1 MARKTAASAAEPTS
15 KRVMQ
20 GPPWSCSLSGR
31 RILTEVRETVK
42 PARDAGQRWRI
53 GLGALGLACLLGGAE
68 MVEAR
73 AVPTRGELRLLVVLA
88 GFPDR
93 SLAEPRRHFAGGPD
107 ALVDRLVAYYGDVS
121 VGRLRIVPTIGGP
134 VVTLPM
140 PRARYVQH
148 PDALAEDALLAFAHA
163 AVDPADRAALRE
175 ANGLVVFFA
184 GTGRESHTMRGEP
197 DDPWS
202 NYTPL
207 PSLRPVPEAAVFE
220 DACVIAEDEV
230 PPLTSFGVLC
240 HEFGHLLGLPELYAP
255 GDHPQ
260 EGVGVWDLMGQGTWL
275 GHGEHPPHLSA
286 WSKLQLGWVEVE
298 TIERTTVGVTLPAI
312 ETVPRVLRVPAVPG
326 HPEEYYLL
334 ENRERLGADASLPG
348 EGLLVWHV
356 DERVTGFRTAET
368 DVVARTT
375 CVAAPGAGGP
385 GLRGRAPR
393 RGSGAPRGE
402 GSSAPG
408 AGTPGR
414 RWGLR
419 RRRAGAGP
427 RAGLRDRYAGHG
439 ALRRERDQG
448 DDPQH
453 LSARVQHAVRRA
465 GRAV

>member
-1 MARKTAASAAEPTS
+1 MSA
-15 KRVMQ
+15 
-20 GPPWSCSLSGR
+20 
-31 RILTEVRETVK
+31 
-42 PARDAGQRWRI
+42 
-53 GLGALGLACLLGGAE
+53 
-68 MVEAR
+68 
-73 AVPTRGELRLLVVLA
+73 
-88 GFPDR
+88 
-93 SLAEPRRHFAGGPD
+93 
-107 ALVDRLVAYYGDVS
+107 
-121 VGRLRIVPTIGGP
+121 GRLRIVPTIGGP

-207 PSLRPVPEAAVFE
+207 PSLRPLPEAAVFE

-312 ETVPRVLRVPAVPG
+312 ETVPRALRVPAVPG

-368 DVVARTT
+368 DVAHKRLHLMAAATSIAGTRQGAIVAMRAIPGTDH
-375 CVAAPGAGGP
+375 VRGGAG
-385 GLRGRAPR
+385 RGRAWPSRARSSSRQRCSAR
-393 RGSGAPRGE
+393 RGIVRSGRWDSWPEVGPSSSPRWRWAARRSA
-402 GSSAPG
+402 GS
-408 AGTPGR
+408 
-414 RWGLR
+414 
-419 RRRAGAGP
+419 
-427 RAGLRDRYAGHG
+427 
-439 ALRRERDQG
+439 
-448 DDPQH
+448 
-453 LSARVQHAVRRA
+453 VRRA
-465 GRAV
+465 WRPTTGARSG

>member
-1 MARKTAASAAEPTS
+1 
-15 KRVMQ
+15 
-20 GPPWSCSLSGR
+20 
-31 RILTEVRETVK
+31 
-42 PARDAGQRWRI
+42 
-53 GLGALGLACLLGGAE
+53 

-368 DVVARTT
+368 DVAHKRLHLVEADGRRDLDRGHAAGGNRGDAGDPWHGPRAWRRRARAGLAFAGALL
-375 CVAAPGAGGP
+375 VAAAVLRAARDRPLRALGLLAGG
-385 GLRGRAPR
+385 GAFVVAALALGRAPVC
-393 RGSGAPRGE
+393 GI
-402 GSSAPG
+402 
-408 AGTPGR
+408 GTPGMAPYDGSAIR
-414 RWGLR
+414 VTIRNISPPGSSMRFDVLV
-419 RRRAGAGP
+419 AQF
-427 RAGLRDRYAGHG
+427 D
-439 ALRRERDQG
+439 
-448 DDPQH
+448 
-453 LSARVQHAVRRA
+453 SAREGVTR
-465 GRAV
+465 